1 MSIKRSI
8 LKSINRELTKYPIIA
23 LTGPRQSGKTT
34 LLKDELSDY
43 TYISLENPD
52 NREYAEKDT
61 KGFLEEYDHKVILDE
76 VQRVPKLFSYL
87 QGIVD
92 EKKIMGQYILSGSQ
106 NFNLMEQITQSLAGR
121 VALFT
126 LYPFDNSELKDAG
139 LLIDDINK
147 LMTTG
152 FYPAIYDRSINPDR
166 YYDDYIKTYINRDV
180 TQLINIQNQSTFKRF
195 IKICATRAGSL
206 INYAS
211 LAKDT
216 GVSHSTA
223 RNWMTILETSYIL
236 YQLPPYYNNYSKRLT
251 KSNKLYFYDT
261 GLLCHLLN
269 IRKGDLSPTNKHYGH
284 IFENLVISEFVKQN
298 AHLSQ
303 YRDYYFWRSSHGREV
318 DLLFEDNDGINVY
331 EVKATTTISSK
342 LFHGLEYFKILAG
355 DEVNE
360 QTLIYGGKENQN
372 RTNYTV
378 TGWNSL

>member
-8 LKSINRELTKYPIIA
+8 LKSIKHELTKYPIIA

-92 EKKIMGQYILSGSQ
+92 EKKVMGQYILSGSQ

-180 TQLINIQNQSTFKRF
+180 TQLVNIQNQSTFKRF

-206 INYAS
+206 INYAR

-251 KSNKLYFYDT
+251 KSTKLYFYDS

-284 IFENLVISEFVKQN
+284 IFENMVISEFVKQN
-298 AHLSQ
+298 AHQSQ
-303 YRDYYFWRSSHGREV
+303 YRDYYFWRSSHGKEV
-318 DLLFEDNDGINVY
+318 DLLYEDNDGINVY
-331 EVKATTTISSK
+331 EVKATTTISSR
-342 LFHGLEYFKILAG
+342 LFHGLEYFKKLAG
-355 DEVNE
+355 NEVNE
-360 QTLIYGGKENQN
+360 QTLIYGGKQNQN